1 MGRHIY
7 TTIDLAV
14 FRPAL
19 LEGGLCF
26 QIPKW
31 VSRLGRYVWLHS
43 WGFDCLRLQIKAHQ
57 HDILG
62 NGIFSYTIEESPT
75 PPFDFSLN
83 FYCRCANALPC
94 ASLGDLSLSMSTKL
108 NYPKKN
114 ADSRSMDRTPD
125 LIPRKSKEETP
136 HPISG
141 DKGLGIF
148 FLERYYMER
157 SIGSS
162 ALETDEL
169 RGFVCMLRVGALLF
183 WLDSE
188 Y

>member
-1 MGRHIY
+1 MFGCIR
-7 TTIDLAV
+7 
-14 FRPAL
+14 
-19 LEGGLCF
+19 GGLTVCDF
-26 QIPKW
+26 KSRPINMISWEMVFSRIPLRR
-31 VSRLGRYVWLHS
+31 VLHHHSISRS
-43 WGFDCLRLQIKAHQ
+43 
-57 HDILG
+57 
-62 NGIFSYTIEESPT
+62 NSY
-75 PPFDFSLN
+75 
-83 FYCRCANALPC
+83 YRCANALPC